1 MGEYALYNGQRIKMG
16 TCENMYYLRADQAH
30 LVKTVSDSLDPI
42 AEAESIRFRFPF
54 PDEDEIKPGQFK
66 DCDRAQGVPGVAA
79 PLDIE
84 HHFVQFNNSKGY
96 YIGLPCPEYTILS
109 KSPLAFQRYGTPE
122 AVRIVQQKALG
133 GHLVLI
139 MECGG
144 CGAKYRLE
152 TLAEAQ
158 PIVDACRK
166 QSARPGDHWDVIAQ
180 RIERGYTEPL
190 PWVQNQKIKEM
201 IASAAEATE
210 RFSADELEAYAEQ
223 LRAKNGSTP

>member
-1 MGEYALYNGQRIKMG
+1 MGEYAIYNGQRIKIG

-54 PDEDEIKPGQFK
+54 PDEDQVTPGSFK
-66 DCDRAQGVPGVAA
+66 DPDRAQGVEGIPV

-84 HHFVQFNNSKGY
+84 HHFTQFSNQHGY
-96 YIGLPCPEYTILS
+96 SIGLPCPEYNAA
-109 KSPLAFQRYGTPE
+109 KGSPLNFQRYSFVRP
-122 AVRIVQQKALG
+122 VRIVQQKALA

-144 CGAKYRLE
+144 CGARYRIE
-152 TLAEAQ
+152 TLADAQ
-158 PIVDACRK
+158 PVIDACRK
-166 QSARPGDHWDVIAQ
+166 QSTRPGDDWDVIAQ

-190 PWVQNQKIKEM
+190 PWLQNQKIKEM

-210 RFSADELEAYAEQ
+210 RFSEDELEAYADS
-223 LRAKNGSTP
+223 LRAKNRT